1 MEAIVGLFVFLVWV
15 ALLVGIYAIFQFN
28 KLRGLKETVNRR
40 RANVG
45 AAIKK
50 RADIMNRVAEAV
62 KGYQGF
68 EQLTT
73 LKLSADNA
81 AASLAAAYAQTNNM
95 LATIQ
100 SAAQRFPELQTSTLY
115 REFMADNRSVN
126 EDIETRNLQ
135 LTEAIDAYNTKRG
148 GFPAVLVAGFLGF
161 RREEYPRFDTAG
173 AETDVE
179 QLKDLTAIGTRDD
192 DRIEQL
198 LAGAGS
204 QLLGATKVLA
214 GHAGQAGKALA
225 AGAGQAGKLIAE
237 KIKEK
242 TAGTKYFYA
251 PPGGVP
257 KGPATLE
264 EIRSLRAEGAIPEN
278 VMLAEVGSETWQ
290 TYAAV
295 ASAAEPQGLPAP
307 PPPPPPGAAP
317 AA

>member
-1 MEAIVGLFVFLVWV
+1 MEAIVGLFVFFFWV
-15 ALLVGIYAIFQFN
+15 AVILGIIAVFQFN
-28 KLRGLKETVNRR
+28 KLRRLKETVNRR

-45 AAIKK
+45 ASIKK

-68 EQLTT
+68 EQLTA
-73 LKLSADNA
+73 LKISQDNA

-100 SAAQRFPELQTSTLY
+100 SAAQRFPELQTSSIY
-115 REFMADNRSVN
+115 REFTQDNRKCN
-126 EDIETRNLQ
+126 EDIETRNLE
-135 LTEAIDAYNTKRG
+135 LTEAIDTYNSSRG
-148 GFPAVLVAGFLGF
+148 AMPAVFIAGFLGF

-173 AETDVE
+173 AETEVQE
-179 QLKDLTAIGTRDD
+179 LKDVTAIGTRDD
-192 DRIEQL
+192 ERIEQL

-204 QLLGATKVLA
+204 QILGATKVLA

-225 AGAGQAGKLIAE
+225 AQANQAGKLLAE
-237 KIKEK
+237 KIKER

-264 EIRSLRAEGAIPEN
+264 EIQSLQAQGTIPET
-278 VMLAEVGSETWQ
+278 VMLAAVGSETWQ
-290 TYAAV
+290 PLAAVV
-295 ASAAEPQGLPAP
+295 ASAAQETAVPT
-307 PPPPPPGAAP
+307 PPPPPGPAP
-317 AA
+317 LA